1 MSPSL
6 YLLHLNKIPTG
17 LINMKKLDSPKPD
30 LRFWRLS
37 SVFEHPQKQTV
48 KHIRRQVELAQMGF
62 RQ

>member
-17 LINMKKLDSPKPD
+17 LINMKKLDSPKSD